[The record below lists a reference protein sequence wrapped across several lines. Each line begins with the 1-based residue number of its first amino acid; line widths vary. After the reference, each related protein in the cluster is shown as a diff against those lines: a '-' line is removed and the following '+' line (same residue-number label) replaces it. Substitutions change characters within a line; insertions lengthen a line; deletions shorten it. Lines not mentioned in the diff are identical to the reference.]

1 MKDNGIYIGEYELRR
16 IKEILD
22 EIVFQATREIYPV
35 DSKFITELVGDINK
49 ILSREKRDWKF
60 V

>member
-49 ILSREKRDWKF
+49 ILSREKRD
-60 V
+60 